1 MNTNTVQVVLLIIVI
16 LMPTVM
22 MSVLM
27 YLDGFRVIRLI
38 GLVCTLTVGTVA
50 LLTVT

>member
-1 MNTNTVQVVLLIIVI
+1 MNTNTAQVVLLIIFI

-27 YLDGFRVIRLI
+27 YLDGFRLIRLT
-38 GLVCTLTVGTVA
+38 GLVCTLTIGTVA
-50 LLTVT
+50 ILTVI